1 MGDPAVG
8 CAELPAHG
16 AERVRPDGN
25 DVHRRRL
32 ARSHRYGQWRDAGVD
47 GVEHRGLTR
56 LSEQTDMGKVTGF
69 LEIDRQTAK
78 YQPASDRIRHFKEFS
93 IPMSD
98 QEVQKQAAR
107 CMDCGIPYCHG
118 PTGCP
123 VHNQIPDW
131 NDLVYADNWEEAIRN
146 LHSTNNFPEFTG
158 RICPA
163 PCEEACTLN
172 LEDAPVAIKTVE
184 QAIADK
190 AYELGFIMPQPP
202 TTRSGRKVAVI
213 GSGPAGMAAAQ
224 QLGRAGHEV
233 HVYER
238 ESRPGGLLRYGIPD
252 FKMEKHFIDRRVSQM
267 EGEGVTFFCNVN
279 VGVDRKMADLV
290 AGYDA
295 VLYCGG
301 SETPRASGIPGTGLD
316 GVHDAMPFL
325 VQQNKRVAREN
336 IDSVGWPSAPISAAG
351 KHVVVVGGGDTAS
364 DCIGTAFRQGAVKV
378 TQLDIRPQ
386 PPEKEDKLAVWPY
399 WATKMRTS
407 SSQAE
412 GVHREFQIG
421 DARIRRR
428 GRPADRRQVLRG
440 GREAPAGRRHGVRHP
455 RRSRLHRDRLPR
467 PVRGRRPR
475 VRWARGLKIGVDR
488 RGSTYVEADERD
500 YRTSVDKLW
509 AAGDVRRGQSLVV
522 WAIREGRQ
530 AARAID
536 LELTGTTTLPR

>member
-1 MGDPAVG
+1 
-8 CAELPAHG
+8 
-16 AERVRPDGN
+16 
-25 DVHRRRL
+25 
-32 ARSHRYGQWRDAGVD
+32 
-47 GVEHRGLTR
+47 
-56 LSEQTDMGKVTGF
+56 MGKVTGF

-78 YQPASDRIRHFKEFS
+78 YQPASDRIRHFKEFN

-98 QEVQKQAAR
+98 HEVQKQAAR

-172 LEDAPVAIKTVE
+172 LEDAPVAIKTIE

-190 AYELGFIMPQPP
+190 AYELDFIKPQPP
-202 TTRSGRKVAVI
+202 TVRSGKKVAVI
-213 GSGPAGMAAAQ
+213 GSGPAGLAAAQ
-224 QLGRAGHEV
+224 QLGRAGHET

-267 EGEGVTFFCNVN
+267 EGEGVSFFCNVN
-279 VGVDRKMADLV
+279 VGVDKTV
-290 AGYDA
+290 AELLTEYDA

-301 SETPRASGIPGTGLD
+301 SETPRDSAIPGTDLL

-336 IDSVGWPSAPISAAG
+336 IDSTGWPSAPITAGG

-386 PPEKEDKLAVWPY
+386 PPEKEDKLSVWPY

-412 GVHREFQIG
+412 GVQREFQIG
-421 DARIRRR
+421 TLEFIGEDGHLTGVKCCEVDEQRKPVAGTEFVIRADLAFIAIGFR
-428 GRPADRRQVLRG
+428 GPFADSVVKDMG
-440 GREAPAGRRHGVRHP
+440 
-455 RRSRLHRDRLPR
+455 DK
-467 PVRGRRPR
+467 
-475 VRWARGLKIGVDR
+475 LKIGVDR
-488 RGSTYVEADERD
+488 RGATFVEANDKD
-500 YRTSVDKLW
+500 YRTSADKVW

-536 LELTGTTTLPR
+536 LHLTGTTTLPY

>member
-1 MGDPAVG
+1 
-8 CAELPAHG
+8 
-16 AERVRPDGN
+16 
-25 DVHRRRL
+25 
-32 ARSHRYGQWRDAGVD
+32 
-47 GVEHRGLTR
+47 
-56 LSEQTDMGKVTGF
+56 MGKVTGF

-78 YQPASDRIRHFKEFS
+78 YQPASDRIRHFREFT
-93 IPMSD
+93 IRMSD

-131 NDLVYADNWEEAIRN
+131 NDLVYNNNWEEAIRN

-172 LEDAPVAIKTVE
+172 LEDAPVTIKTVE

-190 AYELGFIMPQPP
+190 AYELGFIVPQAV
-202 TTRSGRKVAVI
+202 TSKTGKKVALI

-238 ESRPGGLLRYGIPD
+238 ESQPGGLLRYGIPD
-252 FKMEKHFIDRRVSQM
+252 FKMEKHFIDRRIEQM

-279 VGVDRKMADLV
+279 VGVDKSVEELL
-290 AGYDA
+290 GEYDA
-295 VLYCGG
+295 VLYTGG
-301 SETPRASGIPGTGLD
+301 SETPRDVGIPGADLV
-316 GVHDAMPFL
+316 GVHDAMPYL
-325 VQQNKRVAREN
+325 VQQNKRVARES
-336 IDSVGWPSAPISAAG
+336 IDNVGWPSEPVLAGG
-351 KHVVVVGGGDTAS
+351 KHVVVIGGGDTAS
-364 DCIGTAFRQGAVKV
+364 DCVGTAFRQGAVKV

-412 GVHREFQIG
+412 GAVREFQVGTLELIG
-421 DARIRRR
+421 ENGVLSGVKCCQVDEKRKPIAGSEFVIKADLVFVAIGFR
-428 GRPADRRQVLRG
+428 GAMQT
-440 GREAPAGRRHGVRHP
+440 GVI
-455 RRSRLHRDRLPR
+455 SELGDKLS
-467 PVRGRRPR
+467 
-475 VRWARGLKIGVDR
+475 LSVDR
-488 RGSTYVEADERD
+488 RGSTNIVANEDD

-530 AARAID
+530 AAREID
-536 LELTGTTTLPR
+536 LSLMGATDLPR

>member
-1 MGDPAVG
+1 
-8 CAELPAHG
+8 
-16 AERVRPDGN
+16 
-25 DVHRRRL
+25 
-32 ARSHRYGQWRDAGVD
+32 
-47 GVEHRGLTR
+47 
-56 LSEQTDMGKVTGF
+56 MGKVTGF

-78 YQPASDRIRHFKEFS
+78 YQPASDRIRHFREFT
-93 IPMSD
+93 IRMSD

-131 NDLVYADNWEEAIRN
+131 NDLVYNNNWEEAIRN

-172 LEDAPVAIKTVE
+172 LEDAPVTIKTVE

-190 AYELGFIMPQPP
+190 AYEMGFIVPQPV
-202 TTRSGRKVAVI
+202 TTKTGKKVAII

-224 QLGRAGHEV
+224 QLGRVGHEV

-252 FKMEKHFIDRRVSQM
+252 FKMEKHFIDRRVEQM

-279 VGVDRKMADLV
+279 VGVDKTTEDLL
-290 AGYDA
+290 AEYDA

-301 SETPRASGIPGTGLD
+301 SEKPRDVGIPGADLI
-316 GVHDAMPFL
+316 GVHDAMPYL
-325 VQQNKRVAREN
+325 VQQNKRVARES
-336 IDSVGWPSAPISAAG
+336 IDNVGWPSDPVLAGG
-351 KHVVVVGGGDTAS
+351 KHVVVIGGGDTAS
-364 DCIGTAFRQGAVKV
+364 DCVGTAFRQGAVKV

-412 GVHREFQIG
+412 GAVREFQVGTLELVGENGILTGVKCCHVDEKRKPIAGTEFVIKADLVFVAIG
-421 DARIRRR
+421 FR
-428 GRPADRRQVLRG
+428 GVLDT
-440 GREAPAGRRHGVRHP
+440 GVV
-455 RRSRLHRDRLPR
+455 SELGEKLSIDT
-467 PVRGRRPR
+467 
-475 VRWARGLKIGVDR
+475 DR
-488 RGSTYVEADERD
+488 RGSANIAANETD

-530 AARAID
+530 AAREID
-536 LELTGTTTLPR
+536 LSLMGATDLPR

>member
-1 MGDPAVG
+1 
-8 CAELPAHG
+8 
-16 AERVRPDGN
+16 
-25 DVHRRRL
+25 
-32 ARSHRYGQWRDAGVD
+32 
-47 GVEHRGLTR
+47 
-56 LSEQTDMGKVTGF
+56 MGKVTGF

-78 YQPASDRIRHFKEFS
+78 YQPASDRIRHFREFT
-93 IPMSD
+93 IRMSD
-98 QEVQKQAAR
+98 EEVTKQAAR

-123 VHNQIPDW
+123 IHNQIPDW
-131 NDLVYADNWEEAIRN
+131 NDLVYNGNWEEAIRN

-190 AYELGFIMPQPP
+190 AYEMGFIVPQAI
-202 TTRSGRKVAVI
+202 TSKTGKKVAVV

-252 FKMEKHFIDRRVSQM
+252 FKMEKHFIDRRIEQM

-279 VGVDRKMADLV
+279 VGVDKSTEELL
-290 AGYDA
+290 GSYDA

-301 SETPRASGIPGTGLD
+301 SEKPRDVGIPGADLI
-316 GVHDAMPFL
+316 GVHDAMPYL
-325 VQQNKRVAREN
+325 VQQNKRVARES
-336 IDSVGWPSAPISAAG
+336 IDNVGWPSEPVLAGG
-351 KHVVVVGGGDTAS
+351 KHVVVIGGGDTAS
-364 DCIGTAFRQGAVKV
+364 DCVGTAFRQGAVRV

-412 GVHREFQIG
+412 GAVREFQVGTLELVGENGILTAVKCCQVDEKRKPIAGTEFLIKADLVFVAIG
-421 DARIRRR
+421 FR
-428 GRPADRRQVLRG
+428 GAYDN
-440 GREAPAGRRHGVRHP
+440 GVI
-455 RRSRLHRDRLPR
+455 SELGDKL
-467 PVRGRRPR
+467 
-475 VRWARGLKIGVDR
+475 AINLDR
-488 RGSTYVEADERD
+488 RGSTNVAANETD
-500 YRTSVDKLW
+500 YKTSVDKLW

-536 LELTGTTTLPR
+536 LSLMGATDLPS

>member
-1 MGDPAVG
+1 
-8 CAELPAHG
+8 
-16 AERVRPDGN
+16 
-25 DVHRRRL
+25 
-32 ARSHRYGQWRDAGVD
+32 
-47 GVEHRGLTR
+47 
-56 LSEQTDMGKVTGF
+56 MGKVTGF

-78 YQPASDRIRHFKEFS
+78 YQPASDRIRHFREFT
-93 IPMSD
+93 IRMSD

-123 VHNQIPDW
+123 IHNQIPDW
-131 NDLVYADNWEEAIRN
+131 NDLVYNNNWEEAIRN

-172 LEDAPVAIKTVE
+172 LEDAPVTIKTVE

-190 AYELGFIMPQPP
+190 AYEMGFIVPQPV
-202 TTRSGRKVAVI
+202 TTKTGKKVAII

-224 QLGRAGHEV
+224 QLGRVGHDV

-252 FKMEKHFIDRRVSQM
+252 FKMEKHFIDRRVEQM

-279 VGVDRKMADLV
+279 VGVDKSMEDLL
-290 AGYDA
+290 GTYDA
-295 VLYCGG
+295 VLYTGG
-301 SETPRASGIPGTGLD
+301 SEKPRDVGIPGADLV
-316 GVHDAMPFL
+316 GVHDAMPYL
-325 VQQNKRVAREN
+325 VQQNKRVARESIDN
-336 IDSVGWPSAPISAAG
+336 IGWPSDPVLAGG
-351 KHVVVVGGGDTAS
+351 KHVVVIGGGDTAS
-364 DCIGTAFRQGAVKV
+364 DCVGTAFRQGAVKV

-412 GVHREFQIG
+412 GAVREFQVGTLELVGENGILAGVKCCQVDEKRKPVAGTEFVIKADLVFVAIG
-421 DARIRRR
+421 FR
-428 GRPADRRQVLRG
+428 GVLDT
-440 GREAPAGRRHGVRHP
+440 GVV
-455 RRSRLHRDRLPR
+455 SDLGDRLSMDT
-467 PVRGRRPR
+467 
-475 VRWARGLKIGVDR
+475 DR
-488 RGSTYVEADERD
+488 RGSTNVAANGKD

-530 AARAID
+530 AAREID
-536 LELTGTTTLPR
+536 LSLMGATDLPR